1 MKRAQGGFTL
11 IELMISLAL
20 FSFAVAGVLAVAV
33 SMTQGYREQRQAVG
47 TEASA
52 RVPLDYLSDILRQA
66 APGVSDPTQ
75 IQDAVTCTTGGIN
88 VYNGSGA
95 GSSDVLSVVHAL
107 GGIVTTLQTTYLS
120 GTTLSVVDASQ
131 FSIGDNVLVSN
142 LSQGHLFKITG
153 VSTASNPNT
162 LTIQSP
168 CSGVTLPAAGYPAGA
183 LVIRARHSVFSI
195 GSVDGNPALMMDADE
210 GSNVYSADPLAD
222 GVEDLQ
228 VAVGIDGGADGVS
241 ESSNGTGDE
250 WYFNA
255 SGETLP
261 ASGTWRAVRITLVAR
276 TSTQLG
282 GGQGATIFNRPQV
295 EDHAAGA
302 ADAYRRRVLRSMI
315 EIRNTGVSP

>member
-1 MKRAQGGFTL
+1 MKRTQGGFTL
-11 IELMISLAL
+11 IELMISLVL

-52 RVPLDYLSDILRQA
+52 RVPLDFLSDVLRQA
-66 APGVSDPTQ
+66 APGVTDPTQ

-88 VYNGSGA
+88 VYNGSGT
-95 GSSDVLSVVHAL
+95 GSSDVLSVVYAL
-107 GGIVTTLQTTYLS
+107 GGVVTSTSALYLS

-131 FSIGDNVLVSN
+131 LSIGDNILVSN
-142 LSQGHLFKITG
+142 LAQGHLFKITG
-153 VSTASNPNT
+153 KSTNT
-162 LTIQSP
+162 LTLASP
-168 CSGVTLPAAGYPAGA
+168 CSGVTLPASGYPAGS
-183 LVIRARHSVFSI
+183 LVIRAQHAVFSI

-210 GSNVYSADPLAD
+210 GSSTYTADPLAD

-228 VAVGIDGGADGVS
+228 VAVGIDGSADGVT
-241 ESSNGTGDE
+241 ESSNGTSDE

-255 SGETLP
+255 TGETLP
-261 ASGTWRAVRITLVAR
+261 SSGTWRAVRITLVAR
-276 TSTQLG
+276 TSTQLNG
-282 GGQGATIFNRPQV
+282 GIGATIFNRPKI